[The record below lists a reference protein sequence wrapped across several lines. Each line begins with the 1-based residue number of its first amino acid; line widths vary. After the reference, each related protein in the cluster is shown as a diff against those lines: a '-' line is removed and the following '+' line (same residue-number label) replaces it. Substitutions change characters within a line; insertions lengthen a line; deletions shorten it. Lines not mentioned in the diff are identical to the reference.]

1 METPDQNEGQA
12 PSELEMLKRR
22 ADTLGVPYSNNIG
35 VETLRARINEK
46 LGSEQ
51 EQDQSGDEAEDETEQ
66 GDEPLGSAEGEV
78 NGFEAAAA
86 VAAEKDKISEQKLT
100 APAPAPVVE
109 QPAPAAAPVVDESV
123 IAGYLANLGLTPE
136 LLQAAAA
143 LAKDPG
149 QAPIANLGNVGTKA
163 KKKSLRSVLHERHMK
178 LIRIRVT
185 CMNPAKKELK
195 GEFFTVAN
203 KHLGNVTKFVPF
215 GEATENGY
223 HVPEIIYKMMQRR
236 KYVSISTV
244 KDKGTGYERQV
255 KTLVREFAIEVLPP
269 LTETELQSLA
279 TAQIAA
285 GSLEG

>member
-51 EQDQSGDEAEDETEQ
+51 EQEQDQSGDEAEDETGQ
-66 GDEPLGSAEGEV
+66 GGELSGSAEGEV

-86 VAAEKDKISEQKLT
+86 VAAQKDKSTEQKLT
-100 APAPAPVVE
+100 APAQA
-109 QPAPAAAPVVDESV
+109 QAAAVIDETA
-123 IAGYLANLGLTPE
+123 IAAYLSNLGLTPE
-136 LLQAAAA
+136 LLAAAAA

-149 QAPIANLGNVGTKA
+149 QAPITNLGSTAGTKA

-236 KYVSISTV
+236 KYVSITTV
-244 KDKGTGYERQV
+244 KDKGTGYERQN

-269 LTETELQSLA
+269 LTESELQSLA

-285 GSLEG
+285 GSLDA

>member
-1 METPDQNEGQA
+1 METPDHNEGQA

-35 VETLRARINEK
+35 LETLRARINDK
-46 LGSEQ
+46 LSSSE
-51 EQDQSGDEAEDETEQ
+51 EGTDEQSG
-66 GDEPLGSAEGEV
+66 EPIGSAEGDEQP
-78 NGFEAAAA
+78 NGFEAAQAIFEA
-86 VAAEKDKISEQKLT
+86 KDKTTEQKLT
-100 APAPAPVVE
+100 APAAPAPVEPV
-109 QPAPAAAPVVDESV
+109 AAPVIDEAV
-123 IAGYLANLGLTPE
+123 IANYLSTLGLTPE
-136 LLQAAAA
+136 ILAAAA
-143 LAKDPG
+143 SIVKDPG
-149 QAPIANLGNVGTKA
+149 QAPISNLGSAGAKA
-163 KKKSLRSVLHERHMK
+163 KKKSLRAVLHERHMK

-215 GEATENGY
+215 GEATEGGY

-236 KYVSISTV
+236 KYVSITTS
-244 KDKGTGYERQV
+244 KDKATGYERQN

-269 LTETELQSLA
+269 LTESELQSLA

-285 GSLEG
+285 GSLDA